1 MLDVVFF
8 QPFMFCPALA
18 QQVGFDLVHSRDHL
32 VKLDQVDQAIRVEVR
47 YTDRPDG
54 SLLIQPFQ
62 FLPRGIVVSERP
74 VEQHQIEIAG
84 FQFFQ

>member
-1 MLDVVFF
+1 MLDAVFF
-8 QPFMFCPALA
+8 QPFMFSAALA
-18 QQVGFDLVHSRDHL
+18 EQMGFNLIDGRCNLIEL
-32 VKLDQVDQAIRVEVR
+32 NQINQAIRVEVR

-62 FLPRGIVVSERP
+62 FPPRGIVVSERP